1 MKIRYTILVLS
12 VALSFINAQ
21 VDLEINN
28 GMTVETTGGLSV
40 ELSGNLIEN
49 GTGYLKGNVESGARS
64 GVTNFAGLNFS
75 SGFTG
80 TINRV
85 TGTSYNKGNGEG
97 TNCLRNYELNNTGS
111 AITPN
116 ITSAIVASGTN
127 DESNTMNGPYFLY
140 TYDTDWEGNG
150 DGSIGSTV
158 SANSVS
164 IGTGITDLVIS
175 EGTGVAAKIYLE
187 GPYNGTN
194 MNTSLNADVPMT
206 SPYTDDPRSAATK
219 PASAVDWVLVQLR
232 ETNNGPIVE
241 SRASFISADGFLI
254 EDDGTQGIGV
264 KAKPGDYFI
273 VIKHRNHLGI
283 MTNLVQTGLTWGG

>member
-12 VALSFINAQ
+12 IAFSFTNAQ

-28 GMTVETTGGLSV
+28 GMTVETTGGVSV

-49 GTGYLKGNVESGARS
+49 GTGYLKGKVESGTR
-64 GVTNFAGLNFS
+64 GGITNFAGLTFS

-80 TINRV
+80 TINRL
-85 TGTSYNKGNGEG
+85 TGNGYNKGNGEG
-97 TNCLRNYELNNTGS
+97 TNVKRYYELNNTGS

-116 ITSAIVASGTN
+116 VSTVIVTSGTN

-140 TYDTDWEGNG
+140 TYDTDWKGNG
-150 DGSIGSTV
+150 DGSTGSSV

-164 IGTGITDLVIS
+164 IGTDATDLVIS

-194 MNTSLNADVPMT
+194 MHTSLNADVPLL
-206 SPYTDDPRSAATK
+206 SPYADDPRTAATK

-232 ETNNGPIVE
+232 ETASGATIE

-254 EDDGTQGIGV
+254 EDDGTQGIGI

-273 VIKHRNHLGI
+273 VIKHRNHLGV
-283 MTNLVQTGLTWGG
+283 MTNLIQTGLIWGG